1 MKRFTELIQQ
11 LETSNKTNDKIL
23 ALVDYFNEADDHDK
37 PYVIAMFTGKRP
49 KRPVNT
55 ALIKQ
60 WAIELSGLPEWLF
73 TESYHNVG
81 DLSETIA
88 LILPP
93 ATRISNLKLHEWIN
107 NLALL
112 MEKTMSIKNSSS

>member
-11 LETSNKTNDKIL
+11 LEMSNKTNDKIA
-23 ALVDYFNEADDHDK
+23 ALVDYFTEADNLDK

-60 WAIELSGLPEWLF
+60 WA
-73 TESYHNVG
+73 
-81 DLSETIA
+81 
-88 LILPP
+88 
-93 ATRISNLKLHEWIN
+93 
-107 NLALL
+107 
-112 MEKTMSIKNSSS
+112 